1 MRTVRVGMC
10 TIILL
15 ILCTLPIR
23 AQTLD
28 QLYREQLEASGGET
42 LLQAL
47 PEETRVL
54 LDRLNIDSLDAGTF
68 TELDTGSLLSE
79 LWGLCKTVATEP
91 LTACGTV
98 LGILLV
104 YAWVD
109 GMRQTL
115 RTEEVSSVFGV
126 ICALAACGTVM
137 VPISGQLQRV
147 CEAMES
153 VSVFMLSF
161 VPVYAGVLVTGGQ
174 ASAALSFQSI
184 VLYAAELLS
193 WVARSLVVPLL
204 SVSLALGLTGS
215 LTPEL
220 KLGRVGTM
228 TGKTATWLLTLGM
241 VLFTGLLSLQ
251 TLVAGATDKLSDR
264 ALRFS
269 IAHFV
274 PVVGGSISE
283 AFSTIRG
290 CLHLLRSTMGCFG
303 VAATIIIVLP
313 PLLSCVLWNMMLSV
327 GEMASDLF
335 GLQSFSELLK
345 TAHGIMRCL
354 VGVLCV
360 SGLLLTVSL
369 AVITVTAGGST

>member
-1 MRTVRVGMC
+1 MKVAVCTV
-10 TIILL
+10 ILL
-15 ILCTLPIR
+15 MLCAFPVR

-28 QLYREQLEASGGET
+28 ELYQEQLEASGGEA
-42 LLQAL
+42 LLDAL
-47 PEETRVL
+47 PEETREL
-54 LDRLNIDSLDAGTF
+54 LERLNIDSLQADTF
-68 TELDTGSLLSE
+68 TELDTESFLGE
-79 LWGLCKTVATEP
+79 LWNLLKSAAGGPIA
-91 LTACGTV
+91 AGGTV
-98 LGILLV
+98 LGVLLI

-109 GMRQTL
+109 GMRHTL

-137 VPISGQLQRV
+137 VPLAGQLERV
-147 CEAMES
+147 SEAMES
-153 VSVFMLSF
+153 VSVFMGSF
-161 VPVYAGVLVTGGQ
+161 VPVYAGILVSGGQ
-174 ASAALSFQSI
+174 LSAAVSFQSV

-193 WVARSLVVPLL
+193 FAASSLIVPLL

-220 KLGRVGTM
+220 KLGRVGGM
-228 TGKTATWLLTLGM
+228 IGKTATWLLTLGM
-241 VLFTGLLSLQ
+241 VLFTGILSLQ
-251 TLVAGATDKLSDR
+251 TFVGGAADKLSDR

-290 CLHLLRSTMGCFG
+290 CLHLLRSTVGCFG
-303 VAATIIIVLP
+303 VAATLVIVLP
-313 PLLSCVLWNMMLSV
+313 PLLSCLIWNLMLSV
-327 GEMASDLF
+327 GEMAAELF
-335 GLQSFSELLK
+335 QLPSFSELLK

-360 SGLLLTVSL
+360 SGMLLTVSL
-369 AVITVTAGGST
+369 TVIAVAAGGTT

>member
-1 MRTVRVGMC
+1 MRVVKVGVC
-10 TIILL
+10 TIVLL
-15 ILCTLPIR
+15 VLCTVSAR

-28 QLYREQLEASGGET
+28 ELYREQLEASGGEE

-47 PEETRVL
+47 PEETQDLLRRLRIDTLEADSFAELDVDSL
-54 LDRLNIDSLDAGTF
+54 LD
-68 TELDTGSLLSE
+68 E
-79 LWGLCKTVATEP
+79 LWALCKRAAATP
-91 LTACGTV
+91 LAACGTV

-104 YAWVD
+104 YAWAD

-115 RTEEVSSVFGV
+115 RTEEVSSAFGA

-137 VPISGQLQRV
+137 LPIAGQLERV

-153 VSVFMLSF
+153 VSVFMTSF
-161 VPVYAGVLVTGGQ
+161 VPVYAGILVSGGQ
-174 ASAALSFQSI
+174 ASAAVSFQSM
-184 VLYAAELLS
+184 VLYAAELMS
-193 WVARSLVVPLL
+193 WAAGSLIVPLL
-204 SVSLALGLTGS
+204 SISLALGLTGS

-220 KLGRVGTM
+220 KLGRVGAM
-228 TGKTATWLLTLGM
+228 TGKAATWLLTLGM
-241 VLFTGLLSLQ
+241 VLFTGVLSIQ
-251 TLVAGATDKLSDR
+251 TLATGAADKLSDR

-303 VAATIIIVLP
+303 IAATLIIILP
-313 PLLSCVLWNMMLSV
+313 PLLSCVLWNVLLSI

-345 TAHGIMRCL
+345 TAHGITRCL

-369 AVITVTAGGST
+369 TVVSIAAGGIT

>member
-1 MRTVRVGMC
+1 MGMVKAG
-10 TIILL
+10 
-15 ILCTLPIR
+15 LCTVALLVLCVLPVR

-28 QLYREQLEASGGET
+28 ELYQEQLEASGGEA

-47 PEETRVL
+47 PKETQAL
-54 LDRLNIDSLDAGTF
+54 LDRLHIDTLEADSFTGLDTDSL
-68 TELDTGSLLSE
+68 LNE
-79 LWGLCKTVATEP
+79 LWKLFNDVAGEP
-91 LTACGTV
+91 LAACGTV
-98 LGILLV
+98 LGILLI

-115 RTEEVSSVFGV
+115 RTEEVSSVFGA

-137 VPISGQLQRV
+137 LPVSGLLERV

-153 VSVFMLSF
+153 VSVFMISF

-174 ASAALSFQSI
+174 ASAAISFQSV

-193 WVARSLVVPLL
+193 WMSGSLIVPLL
-204 SVSLALGLTGS
+204 SISLALGLTGS

-228 TGKTATWLLTLGM
+228 IGKTATWVLTLGM
-241 VLFTGLLSLQ
+241 VLFTGILSLQ
-251 TLVAGATDKLSDR
+251 TLAGGAADKLSDR

-269 IAHFV
+269 ITHFV

-303 VAATIIIVLP
+303 IAATVIIVLP

-327 GEMASDLF
+327 GEMSADLF

-345 TAHGIMRCL
+345 TAHRIIRCL

-369 AVITVTAGGST
+369 TVVTVAAGGTV

>member
-1 MRTVRVGMC
+1 MRRAKLVIC
-10 TIILL
+10 ILAL
-15 ILCTLPIR
+15 LVLCAYPVQ
-23 AQTLD
+23 AQTFD
-28 QLYREQLEASGGET
+28 ELYREQLEASGGEA
-42 LLQAL
+42 LLDAL
-47 PEETRVL
+47 PKETREL
-54 LDRLNIDSLDAGTF
+54 LERLNIDSLQADSF
-68 TELDTGSLLSE
+68 TELDTNSLLGE
-79 LWGLCKTVATEP
+79 LWELFKTAAGEP

-126 ICALAACGTVM
+126 ICALAACGSVM
-137 VPISGQLQRV
+137 MPIAGHLERV
-147 CEAMES
+147 SEAMKS
-153 VSVFMLSF
+153 VSVFMSSF
-161 VPVYAGVLVTGGQ
+161 VPVYAGILVSGGQ
-174 ASAALSFQSI
+174 LSAAVSFQSI
-184 VLYAAELLS
+184 ILYAAELLS
-193 WVARSLVVPLL
+193 WIAGSLIVPLL
-204 SVSLALGLTGS
+204 SISLALGLTGS

-220 KLGRVGTM
+220 KLGRVGAM
-228 TGKTATWLLTLGM
+228 TGKAATWILTLGM
-241 VLFTGLLSLQ
+241 VLFTGVLSLQ
-251 TLVAGATDKLSDR
+251 TFVGGAADKLSDR

-290 CLHLLRSTMGCFG
+290 CLHLLRSTVGCFG
-303 VAATIIIVLP
+303 VVATLIIVLP
-313 PLLSCVLWNMMLSV
+313 PMLSCLIWNLMLSV
-327 GEMASDLF
+327 GEMAAELF
-335 GLQSFSELLK
+335 GLPSFSELLK

-369 AVITVTAGGST
+369 TVITVAVGGMT

>member
-1 MRTVRVGMC
+1 MRTMKAAVC
-10 TIILL
+10 TIVLL
-15 ILCTLPIR
+15 VLCTLPTR

-28 QLYREQLEASGGET
+28 ELYREQLEASGGEA

-47 PEETRVL
+47 PEETREL
-54 LDRLNIDSLDAGTF
+54 LDRLNIDSLEADAF
-68 TELDTGSLLSE
+68 TEMDTGSLLSE
-79 LWGLCKTVATEP
+79 LWELLKTAAGEP
-91 LTACGTV
+91 LAACGTV

-115 RTEEVSSVFGV
+115 RTEEASSVFSV

-137 VPISGQLQRV
+137 LPVAGQLERV

-153 VSVFMLSF
+153 VSVFMASF
-161 VPVYAGVLVTGGQ
+161 VPVYAGILVTGGQ
-174 ASAALSFQSI
+174 ASAAASFQSI

-193 WVARSLVVPLL
+193 WAAGSLIVPLL
-204 SVSLALGLTGS
+204 SISLALGLTGS

-220 KLGRVGTM
+220 RLGRVGAM
-228 TGKTATWLLTLGM
+228 IGKTATWVLTLGM
-241 VLFTGLLSLQ
+241 VLFTGVLSLQ
-251 TLVAGATDKLSDR
+251 TLVGGAADKLSDR

-290 CLHLLRSTMGCFG
+290 CLHLLRSTTGCFG
-303 VAATIIIVLP
+303 IAATLIIVLP
-313 PLLSCVLWNMMLSV
+313 PLMSCLLWNVMLSV
-327 GEMASDLF
+327 GEMAADLF
-335 GLQSFSELLK
+335 GLQPFSELLK

-354 VGVLCV
+354 AGVLCV
-360 SGLLLTVSL
+360 GGLLLTVSL
-369 AVITVTAGGST
+369 TVITVAVGGTT

>member
-1 MRTVRVGMC
+1 MRTVKAGLC
-10 TIILL
+10 TIVLL
-15 ILCTLPIR
+15 VFCTLPVR

-28 QLYREQLEASGGET
+28 ELYREQLEASGGEA

-47 PEETRVL
+47 PEDTRAL
-54 LDRLNIDSLDAGTF
+54 LDRLNIDSLEADTF
-68 TELDTGSLLSE
+68 AELDAGSLLKE
-79 LWGLCKTVATEP
+79 LWKLCKTVAGEP

-126 ICALAACGTVM
+126 VCALAACGTVM
-137 VPISGQLQRV
+137 LPVAGQLERV

-153 VSVFMLSF
+153 VSVFMVSF
-161 VPVYAGVLVTGGQ
+161 VPVYAGILVTGGQ
-174 ASAALSFQSI
+174 ASAAVSFQSV
-184 VLYAAELLS
+184 VLYAAELMS
-193 WVARSLVVPLL
+193 WAAGSLIVPLL
-204 SVSLALGLTGS
+204 SISLALGLTGS

-228 TGKTATWLLTLGM
+228 TGKAATWMLTLGM
-241 VLFTGLLSLQ
+241 VLFTGVLSLQ
-251 TLVAGATDKLSDR
+251 TLAGGAADRLSDR

-303 VAATIIIVLP
+303 IAATLLIVLP
-313 PLLSCVLWNMMLSV
+313 PLLSCLLWNIMLSI
-327 GEMASDLF
+327 GEMAADLF

-369 AVITVTAGGST
+369 TVVTVAAGGTT